1 MRRRAGFTLIEI
13 LIAVMLTG
21 MVTSLAL
28 APVVVTVRR
37 VVELQ
42 TSTSGTLALSRALAF
57 IGRDVAGTVRLMKQ
71 AVRVVDHQTVG
82 SQEDDTLAIMTTSP
96 TRQQMPAGTVVYKI
110 ERGSSLRRDMIPGL
124 YRWVLPGKQPEEVEP
139 EKLRG
144 EDGQLVLPGVTGFS
158 VEVPNGKER
167 EKEYEG
173 ALPAGLAIALTRGT
187 SSAAGAV
194 KSGKE
199 AETLEEFIV
208 SP

>member
-1 MRRRAGFTLIEI
+1 MHRRAGFTLIEI

-42 TSTSGTLALSRALAF
+42 TSTSGTLALSRALSF
-57 IGRDVAGTVRLMKQ
+57 IGRDVAGTVRLTKQ
-71 AVRVVDHQTVG
+71 AVRVEDHQTLG
-82 SQEDDTLAIMTTSP
+82 SQEDDILAVMTTSP

-110 ERGSSLRRDMIPGL
+110 ERGGSLRGVVSGL
-124 YRWVLPGKQPEEVEP
+124 YRWVLPGKQVDEVEP

-144 EDGQLVLPGVTGFS
+144 EDGQLVLPDVTGFS

-167 EKEYEG
+167 EKKYEG
-173 ALPAGLAIALTRGT
+173 ALPAGLAVALTRGT
-187 SSAAGAV
+187 
-194 KSGKE
+194 GKE
-199 AETLEEFIV
+199 AETLEEIIV

>member
-1 MRRRAGFTLIEI
+1 MQRRAGFTLIEI

-42 TSTSGTLALSRALAF
+42 TSTSGTLALSRALSF
-57 IGRDVAGTVRLMKQ
+57 IGRDVAGTVRLTKQ
-71 AVRVVDHQTVG
+71 AVRVEDHQTLG
-82 SQEDDTLAIMTTSP
+82 SQEDDIMAIMTTSP

-110 ERGSSLRRDMIPGL
+110 ERGGSLRGVVSGL
-124 YRWVLPGKQPEEVEP
+124 YRWVLPGKQVDEVEP

-144 EDGQLVLPGVTGFS
+144 EDGQLVLPDVTGFS

-167 EKEYEG
+167 EKKYEG
-173 ALPAGLAIALTRGT
+173 ALPAGLAVALTRGT
-187 SSAAGAV
+187 
-194 KSGKE
+194 GKE
-199 AETLEEFIV
+199 AETLEEIIV

>member
-57 IGRDVAGTVRLMKQ
+57 IGRDVAGTMRLMKQ

-82 SQEDDTLAIMTTSP
+82 SQEDDTLVVMTTSP

-173 ALPAGLAIALTRGT
+173 ALPAGLAIALTRGM
-187 SSAAGAV
+187 
-194 KSGKE
+194 GKE

>member
-42 TSTSGTLALSRALAF
+42 TSTSGTLALSRALSF
-57 IGRDVAGTVRLMKQ
+57 IGRDVAGTVRLTKQ
-71 AVRVVDHQTVG
+71 AVRVEDHQALG
-82 SQEDDTLAIMTTSP
+82 SQEDDILAVMTTSP

-110 ERGSSLRRDMIPGL
+110 ERGGSLRGVVPGL
-124 YRWVLPGKQPEEVEP
+124 YRWVLPGKQVDEVEP

-144 EDGQLVLPGVTGFS
+144 EDGQLVLPDVTGFS

-167 EKEYEG
+167 EKKYEG
-173 ALPAGLAIALTRGT
+173 ALPAGLAVALTRGT
-187 SSAAGAV
+187 
-194 KSGKE
+194 GKE
-199 AETLEEFIV
+199 AETLEEIIV